1 MEGRNP
7 RKGCAALVLGHYH
20 QRRAGVARI
29 RQTWL
34 PPGRIRQPD
43 EASQPASRVPGSGSA
58 GGLLRNPPEGAFTPA
73 RTCPGRLRRPF
84 VIAGPRSA
92 ALAGV
97 GVTSETAA
105 GPRRLWAITPTTTF
119 LCGRWRQRPQPGE
132 AADQSD
138 TVHSLGQAPTPVSG
152 GRIVPFAATPS
163 LFRDVTLGQTVR
175 YLHSALLL
183 NSRCTDTARPSIGV
197 PSGTVGH
204 IPHPCCRPISLWSRH
219 ALLCVG
225 RQTDHQQGD
234 RWEVI
239 GQTWACSP

>member
-105 GPRRLWAITPTTTF
+105 GPRRLWAITPKTTF

-138 TVHSLGQAPTPVSG
+138 TAHSLTRRRPRS
-152 GRIVPFAATPS
+152 AAAGLSHSLRHPLCSAMSHWARRSATYPAFGTLAELQVHRHGVALHRGAVRHCGAHSPS
-163 LFRDVTLGQTVR
+163 LL
-175 YLHSALLL
+175 SAHL
-183 NSRCTDTARPSIGV
+183 AMV
-197 PSGTVGH
+197 A
-204 IPHPCCRPISLWSRH
+204 PCF
-219 ALLCVG
+219 ALCG
-225 RQTDHQQGD
+225 
-234 RWEVI
+234 
-239 GQTWACSP
+239 SPN